1 MSEKL
6 KPCAHCG
13 SRGELV
19 TYYDFYHINCTN
31 DGCVEH
37 YDESMIY
44 RGEGAWYGSI
54 ADAIEAWNTRTPE
67 QVIAATP
74 GSMSVTVD
82 DALSLLDEM
91 NEQGRIEYADYSQ
104 LHDAIAATLSDEPKS
119 MRVFDSMETAL
130 TIAEKEVEIEKL
142 KRENAELCDE
152 NEELVHRRAEL
163 EAATFGRVGS
173 EVGSEV
179 TSEVRGGKLTAEQVR
194 EAIERNVTFYEGG
207 DYDAQEI
214 ADELNTMLGSGE
226 CTPHGEWKSIS
237 QTQEVRHVFCECGF
251 ELGMDR
257 RDSFPFECTRLFAM
271 PNFCQECGRKIRKA
285 VKR

>member
-1 MSEKL
+1 MSETL
-6 KPCAHCG
+6 KPCPFCG
-13 SRGELV
+13 SDDISEGPHSPYIICNGCGAFGPGNSDV
-19 TYYDFYHINCTN
+19 TH
-31 DGCVEH
+31 E
-37 YDESMIY
+37 E
-44 RGEGAWYGSI
+44 AI
-54 ADAIEAWNTRTPE
+54 AAWNTRTPE

-104 LHDAIAATLSDEPKS
+104 LHDAIAATL
-119 MRVFDSMETAL
+119 
-130 TIAEKEVEIEKL
+130 
-142 KRENAELCDE
+142 
-152 NEELVHRRAEL
+152 
-163 EAATFGRVGS
+163 GGVGS

-194 EAIERNVTFYEGG
+194 KAIERNVTFYEGG

-271 PNFCQECGRKIRKA
+271 PNFCPECGRKIRKA
-285 VKR
+285 VKQ

>member
-1 MSEKL
+1 
-6 KPCAHCG
+6 
-13 SRGELV
+13 
-19 TYYDFYHINCTN
+19 
-31 DGCVEH
+31 
-37 YDESMIY
+37 
-44 RGEGAWYGSI
+44 
-54 ADAIEAWNTRTPE
+54 
-67 QVIAATP
+67 
-74 GSMSVTVD
+74 MSVTVD
-82 DALSLLDEM
+82 DVLSLLDEM

-179 TSEVRGGKLTAEQVR
+179 TSEVRGGKLTAEQVHD
-194 EAIERNVTFYEGG
+194 AIFNGSSYASFDGAKYYADGIG
-207 DYDAQEI
+207 MQAI
-214 ADELNTMLGSGE
+214 ADELNAEMGGGE
-226 CTPHGEWKSIS
+226 CDAVRNERT
-237 QTQEVRHVFCECGF
+237 QTIVCSECGGGG
-251 ELGMDR
+251 LTIPNKGQSALR
-257 RDSFPFECTRLFAM
+257 
-271 PNFCQECGRKIRKA
+271 NFCPNCGAKIRKA